1 MEIIKKYL
9 PVFAGSMLIFLLG
22 AFVGV
27 RYFAPALT
35 QHHYTQD
42 IIKEQPTIVR
52 GETKTETK
60 TQIAYVP
67 KETII
72 EKYIDAGSGKEISKA
87 GLEQTDLQADIGKHD
102 FSVRLNGKDIQF
114 MQADDEK
121 FMFDKN
127 KIALNQTSSITFDA
141 TVAPTVIDE
150 TKWLSAGIGYGTNG
164 IAYTIDIPIHKE
176 QNLDAW
182 YYKDKETQAGGVK
195 VRF

>member
-1 MEIIKKYL
+1 MDTIKKYL
-9 PVFAGSMLIFLLG
+9 PVLAGTVFIFLAG
-22 AFVGV
+22 AFIGV

-72 EKYIDAGSGKEISKA
+72 EKYIDLNTGKEIAKES
-87 GLEQTDLQADIGKHD
+87 LEKTDLQADIGKHD
-102 FSVRLNGKDIQF
+102 FNIKLNGKDIQF
-114 MQADDEK
+114 AQADDEK

-127 KIALNQTSSITFDA
+127 KIALNQTSTITFDA
-141 TVAPTVIDE
+141 TVSPTVIDE

-164 IAYTIDIPIHKE
+164 VAYTVDIPINKK

-182 YYKDKETQAGGVK
+182 YYKDKETKAGGVK